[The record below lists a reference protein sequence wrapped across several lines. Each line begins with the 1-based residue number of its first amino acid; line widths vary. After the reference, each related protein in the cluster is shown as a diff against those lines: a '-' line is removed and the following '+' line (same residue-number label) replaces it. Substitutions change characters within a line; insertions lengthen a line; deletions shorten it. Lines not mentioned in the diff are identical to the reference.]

1 VFDTVIIRGGTMFFA
16 DPVVAFGSLGR
27 GGRLA
32 MVVSRGP
39 LDKEWI
45 ATALTAKAPYLD
57 SVDLE
62 FTDQP
67 QLVGWPEGLSGP
79 SVFAD
84 GSQLDHV
91 LAAAGFR
98 AVDGRV
104 LTLPVRSGT
113 DADNLTGY
121 LLAQPEA
128 QALLEGKSLARCP
141 ALSRHSATPTHRT
154 PDASAWLVTA
164 QR

>member
-16 DPVVAFGSLGR
+16 DPVVAFGNLARSLGR

-67 QLVGWPEGLSGP
+67 QLVGWPEGLSGSRTACP
-79 SVFAD
+79 
-84 GSQLDHV
+84 
-91 LAAAGFR
+91 
-98 AVDGRV
+98 
-104 LTLPVRSGT
+104 TWRSGGTRWRSRAAPSYEPT
-113 DADNLTGY
+113 D
-121 LLAQPEA
+121 
-128 QALLEGKSLARCP
+128 
-141 ALSRHSATPTHRT
+141 
-154 PDASAWLVTA
+154 
-164 QR
+164 